1 MQIVVVVALTSV
13 KLRDLGF
20 FRRFWTI
27 LNVGE
32 YRMHE
37 FGDQL
42 ETRGQVFQETLGLGL
57 AV

>member
-1 MQIVVVVALTSV
+1 MVVVPLASV
-13 KLRDLGF
+13 ELRDLGF

-27 LNVGE
+27 LNVGK

-37 FGDQL
+37 VGDQL